1 MIQALG
7 TKLVVTRTERE
18 QTTTSGIII
27 SNLQEQNPTARIVS
41 QGADVT
47 LNCKPGDQVVISWP
61 STAETRHEG
70 TTYYIVDQTGVFGV
84 IP

>member
-18 QTTTSGIII
+18 QATASGIII
-27 SNLQEQNPTARIVS
+27 SNQQENNPPACIIS
-41 QGADVT
+41 QGAEVT
-47 LNCKPGDQVVISWP
+47 LNCKPGDQVIISWP
-61 STAETRHEG
+61 STAEAKHEG

-84 IP
+84 IQ

>member
-18 QTTTSGIII
+18 QATSSGIII
-27 SNLQEQNPTARIVS
+27 SNQQDNNPPACIVS

-47 LNCKPGDQVVISWP
+47 LKCEPGDSVVISWP
-61 STAETRHEG
+61 STAEAKHEG
-70 TTYYIVDQTGVFGV
+70 MTYYIVDQTGVFGV
-84 IP
+84 IK